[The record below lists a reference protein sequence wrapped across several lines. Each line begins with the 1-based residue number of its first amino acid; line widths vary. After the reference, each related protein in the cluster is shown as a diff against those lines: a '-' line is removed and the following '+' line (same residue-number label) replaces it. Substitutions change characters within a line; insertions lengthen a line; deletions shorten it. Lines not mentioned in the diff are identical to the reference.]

1 MSVGG
6 EIWSWM
12 PRAGLGGLQRLTM
25 GLHAELRRQGEQ
37 ASMWFTG
44 GDPTRLIAEV
54 APLVGG
60 IERGSRWALIRA
72 MLQRRPAVLIHHT
85 GETHRWVP
93 LLRLLAPQTRHIRL
107 VHQGFGRKFDPLH
120 RLVFAGTAACIFPTQ
135 ASLERSR
142 DRFPIAEARRHRLP
156 YGVAVPE
163 TLPPAPAYALP
174 VRLAIL
180 SRIDDGK
187 GQLEFVE
194 LLARACRVRPGL
206 ASALRL
212 DIWGGH
218 DAADPAAVSYLARL
232 QQAIAAPELAGCV
245 RLCGHTADPGAVLRS
260 SHWLVFPSLDEFY
273 GLALM
278 EAYAHGIPALCARR
292 GSFVELHDPSR
303 GRFIDL
309 GEAEVAIGQ
318 IASLVEMPAD
328 EHAALGRAGRQH
340 AVAVAGIDR
349 CVEGLRGILAAAIKG

>member
-25 GLHAELRRQGEQ
+25 GIHAELRRQDED
-37 ASMWFTG
+37 ARMWFTG

-54 APLVGG
+54 APQVGG
-60 IERGSRWALIRA
+60 IERGSRWALFRA
-72 MLQRRPAVLIHHT
+72 VLRCRPAVIIHHT
-85 GETHRWVP
+85 GDTHRWVP
-93 LLRLLAPQTRHIRL
+93 LLRLLAPGTRHVRL
-107 VHQGFGRKFDPLH
+107 VHQGFGRKRDLLH

-142 DRFPIAEARRHRLP
+142 ACFPIAEERRHRLP
-156 YGVAVPE
+156 YGVHVPAVLPE
-163 TLPPAPAYALP
+163 PAAYGLPL
-174 VRLAIL
+174 RLAIL

-194 LLARACRVRPGL
+194 LLARACRARPDL
-206 ASALRL
+206 ARTIRL

-218 DAADPAAVSYLARL
+218 DAADPATVAYLARL
-232 QQAIAAPELAGCV
+232 QQAAAATELAGCV
-245 RLCGHTADPGAVLRS
+245 RLCGHTADPAAVLRS

-292 GSFVELHDPSR
+292 GSFIELNDQAR

-309 GEAEVAIGQ
+309 AEPDVAVAQ
-318 IASLVEMPAD
+318 IASLPEMPAD

-340 AVAVAGIDR
+340 ALAIAGLDR
-349 CVEGLRGILAAAIKG
+349 CVEALRRILAGAVRG